1 MGGFSFYRYKVTA
14 AAAADFDSVVFIPTA
29 WAANEVSASA
39 SEASRNLYKVSMN
52 CCYILTRLWK

>member
-1 MGGFSFYRYKVTA
+1 MGGFSFYRYKVAAA

-39 SEASRNLYKVSMN
+39 SEASSNLHMVAKN
-52 CCYILTRLWK
+52 CC